1 MNIKVS
7 KSDFLQVLTTAI
19 KAVPTKTS
27 LPILENFLLSIEDGV
42 LSVTAS
48 DANITVIARCKADGE
63 GKACVP
69 AKTIRDIVSTLPDG
83 EVSILSG
90 KEIAT
95 ISWSKGHSTIPV
107 FLVSDYPE
115 INAPKGEGFSI
126 TTDTLKKALKHTLPH
141 TSSDEIRP
149 QLCGVCF
156 NPTDSGLDI
165 VASDAHTMC
174 VYPIEGGGKPSDSFL
189 LPSGAASLVRD
200 IPAESVTITSDESI
214 IRFESDNIAIQAK
227 KIIGKFP
234 NYSSIIPN
242 GNPNVFTFPV
252 AMLMDSIRRVS
263 ICSNKSTNFIKLS
276 LNPLEGIIIESQDT
290 SYGCAARE
298 EIDFGSY
305 DGDEMVIGL
314 RADLVLKTLAGL
326 DADKATMRLSDSRR
340 AVLVV
345 GDGDPSKS
353 IVMPIQIS

>member
-19 KAVPTKTS
+19 KAVPTRTS

-48 DANITVIARCKADGE
+48 DANITVIARCKAE
-63 GKACVP
+63 GYGSACVP
-69 AKTIRDIVSTLPDG
+69 AKTIRNIVDTLPDG
-83 EVSILSG
+83 EVLIESG
-90 KEIAT
+90 KEIAS
-95 ISWSKGHSTIPV
+95 ISWGKGHSTIPS

-115 INAPKGEGFSI
+115 INVPKGEGFSI

-149 QLCGVCF
+149 QLCGICF
-156 NPTDSGLDI
+156 NPTDSGIDI

-214 IRFESDNIAIQAK
+214 ISFESENITIQAK

-234 NYSSIIPN
+234 KYSSIIPT
-242 GNPNVFTFPV
+242 GNANIFTFPV
-252 AMLMDSIRRVS
+252 AMLMDSIKRVS
-263 ICSNKSTNFIKLS
+263 VCSNKSTNFIKLYLS
-276 LNPLEGIIIESQDT
+276 TLEGIVIESQDT

-305 DGDEMVIGL
+305 DGDTMVIGL

-326 DADKATMRLSDSRR
+326 DADKATMRLSDARK
-340 AVLVV
+340 AVLVE